1 MFSCIVVQLNYS
13 KVSVL
18 SITALLLSIA
28 LLHWHWQNGSILPPH
43 WENHYARCKV
53 LENEVNCSA
62 NLPGLWSMEW
72 ENYQVTNL
80 KNFQETV
87 IKNSKHPEG
96 EQSSTRK
103 RKVWLLSDWLLFTYY
118 SHWRLVKIH
127 ITLHKTLVLS
137 GRKGRREDRGR
148 RTKSE
153 PLSFQASVWAQKAS
167 AVQISYDILATYS
180 PSIFSAFRKKNVLYC
195 HLLSLLSWVWINP
208 PVSCLYL
215 HQNSGKFSN
224 KPHQKHNLKYG
235 RNVSQNFGMLH
246 ELGGCDN
253 HHR

>member
-80 KNFQETV
+80 KNFQETM

-137 GRKGRREDRGR
+137 GRKGRREDG
-148 RTKSE
+148 KKKKKW
-153 PLSFQASVWAQKAS
+153 ASLFK
-167 AVQISYDILATYS
+167 
-180 PSIFSAFRKKNVLYC
+180 
-195 HLLSLLSWVWINP
+195 LLSGPRMLLLSKSPMTFWLLTALPSSVHLERKMFFI
-208 PVSCLYL
+208 VIYCLYY
-215 HQNSGKFSN
+215 SG
-224 KPHQKHNLKYG
+224 
-235 RNVSQNFGMLH
+235 FG
-246 ELGGCDN
+246 
-253 HHR
+253 